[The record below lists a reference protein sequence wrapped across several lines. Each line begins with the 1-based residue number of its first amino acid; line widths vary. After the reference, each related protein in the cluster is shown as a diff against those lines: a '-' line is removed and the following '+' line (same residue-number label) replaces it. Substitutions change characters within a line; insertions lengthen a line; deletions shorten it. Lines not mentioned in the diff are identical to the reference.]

1 MPFRITRYE
10 MKSDPRKRKRA
21 LLDLQ
26 ANHRIT
32 LVILAVIS
40 GIESSPKK
48 VLISRRSGRDLF
60 L

>member
-1 MPFRITRYE
+1 